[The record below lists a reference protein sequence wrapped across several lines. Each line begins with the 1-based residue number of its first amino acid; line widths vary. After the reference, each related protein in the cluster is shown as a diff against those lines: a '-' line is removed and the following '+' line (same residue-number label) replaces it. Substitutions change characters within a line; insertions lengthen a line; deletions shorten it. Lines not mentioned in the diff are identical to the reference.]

1 MKVWFITGAA
11 RGLGRATAEA
21 ALKAGYRVVATG
33 RDIATIEAALGADEE
48 RLLTVRLDVT
58 DAGSIADAVK
68 VAIQR
73 FGRIDVLV
81 NNAGYGQL
89 GAFEETSAD
98 AIERQFATNVFGVFA
113 VTRAVLPTMRA
124 QRAGHV
130 ITISS
135 MVGAVGVD
143 GASVY
148 AATKF
153 AVSGWSESLS
163 RELARFG
170 IHATAV
176 YPGYFRTD
184 FLDGSSMQLADLS
197 LDDYAETT
205 AASTVRR
212 SSFNHRQAGDPAA
225 FGKSMIALVE
235 AKHPP
240 AWFVAGS
247 DSLRAIRNRNA
258 AQESALRE
266 WETLAASTDFP
277 EGS

>member
-21 ALKAGYRVVATG
+21 ALKAGHRVVATG
-33 RDIATIEAALGADEE
+33 RDVATIEAALGTDKD
-48 RLLTVRLDVT
+48 RLLIVRLDVT
-58 DAGSIADAVK
+58 DAGSIAEAVK
-68 VAIQR
+68 VAIER

-89 GAFEETSAD
+89 GAFEETSPE

-124 QRAGHV
+124 QRSGHV

-135 MVGAVGVD
+135 MVGAVGAD

-148 AATKF
+148 SATKF

-197 LDDYAETT
+197 INDYAEAT
-205 AASTVRR
+205 AASTARR

-225 FGKSMIALVE
+225 FGEAMIALVA
-235 AKHPP
+235 AKEPP

-247 DSLRAIRNRNA
+247 DSLRAVRSRNA
-258 AQESALRE
+258 AQDSALRD
-266 WETLAASTDFP
+266 WEALATSTDFP